1 MSSIS
6 AENRG
11 QVSEKLVL
19 ESEKFLKVPITR
31 CQ

>member
-11 QVSEKLVL
+11 KILEKLVL

-31 CQ
+31 FQ